1 METPCTKSLT
11 LICNFTRFSSSDL
24 EIKNTVTIETKNRPL
39 TLAKKF
45 GQVIKIIFQE
55 SRIDKF
61 LFSLFVCIN

>member
-1 METPCTKSLT
+1 METPCTKSLI

-24 EIKNTVTIETKNRPL
+24 EIKNTVTIETKDRPL

-55 SRIDKF
+55 SRVDKF